1 MPGYYG
7 GIYFLIFLCLVLLTI
22 RWAISEETQKGKP
35 SEGLFA
41 IRDGSIKKVKAPL
54 RRPGGLHMEL
64 PRS

>member
-7 GIYFLIFLCLVLLTI
+7 GIYFLIFLCLVLLVI
-22 RWAISEETQKGKP
+22 RWTVGEETRKGQP

-41 IRDGSIKKVKAPL
+41 MRDGSIKKVKTPR
-54 RRPGGLHMEL
+54 RRPGGPHMEP